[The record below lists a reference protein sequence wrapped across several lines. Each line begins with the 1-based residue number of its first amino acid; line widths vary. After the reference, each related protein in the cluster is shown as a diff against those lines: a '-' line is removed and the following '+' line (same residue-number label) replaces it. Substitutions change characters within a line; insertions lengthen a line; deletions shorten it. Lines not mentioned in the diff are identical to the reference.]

1 MPNGSPGWD
10 ATSVYY
16 YLDVTTKL
24 TVLYLFVSVIA
35 LLSCAIRLL
44 PMLKT
49 LRASIATSRKQNVP
63 NNDRFEP
70 SYARVQAAV
79 SSLRK
84 WSQLTVLVLLAY
96 SATELGS
103 LFTGISLSKMTGVSA
118 LAGEWAEIFSMWKFA
133 SWFLVAL
140 CLSSWFLSNRLA
152 RYDDAVSRFSPRD
165 DARLAVN

>member
-10 ATSVYY
+10 ATTVYY
-16 YLDVTTKL
+16 YIDVTTKL
-24 TVLYLFVSVIA
+24 TVLYLVVSVIA

-44 PMLKT
+44 PMLKS

-96 SATELGS
+96 SATELAS

-118 LAGEWAEIFSMWKFA
+118 LAGEWAAIFSMWTFA

-140 CLSSWFLSNRLA
+140 CLSSWFLRNRLA

>member
-35 LLSCAIRLL
+35 LLAFAIRLL
-44 PMLKT
+44 PTLKS
-49 LRASIATSRKQNVP
+49 LRALVQASRTQNVP
-63 NNDRFEP
+63 NHGTFER
-70 SYARVQAAV
+70 SYARIQAAV

-84 WSQLTVLVLLAY
+84 WCQLTVLVLFAY

-133 SWFLVAL
+133 SWFLVVL

-152 RYDDAVSRFSPRD
+152 RYDDAVSRFSPRED
-165 DARLAVN
+165 NRFNF